1 MKTRS
6 GKRVLSLLGK
16 SLPSPLFFLNGF
28 LALRS
33 NYQVIGTVC
42 PDFDFE
48 DLTSTSNAVV
58 ETRDSCA
65 DAGADAC
72 PTCSVV
78 FLTT

>member
-16 SLPSPLFFLNGF
+16 SLPSPLFLNGI

-33 NYQVIGTVC
+33 NYQLIGTVC

-58 ETRDSCA
+58 ETRDACA

-78 FLTT
+78 FSTT